1 MFQSYTILFS
11 QTPRIEGDFYSR
23 KEGSVTY
30 KKRPIF
36 VKKIFSTNVSGS
48 SLRVVDVAK
57 YLYTPE
63 LELTEQLKISTI
75 KYCVPGKTDQMPYK
89 IKKDKRKKGG
99 ESKR

>member
-36 VKKIFSTNVSGS
+36 ETNVSGS